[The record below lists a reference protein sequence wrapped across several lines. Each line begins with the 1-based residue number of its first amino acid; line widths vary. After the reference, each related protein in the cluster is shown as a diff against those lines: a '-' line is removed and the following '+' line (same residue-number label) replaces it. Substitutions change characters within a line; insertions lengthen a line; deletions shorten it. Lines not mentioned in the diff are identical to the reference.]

1 MSDESPRPLNLGSTY
16 TCRVVD
22 NDFIYYTNDN
32 DSEFNFDIKV
42 TISTKESAK
51 EESREDKQGR
61 TKEKED

>member
-22 NDFIYYTNDN
+22 NDFIYYTIDN
-32 DSEFNFDIKV
+32 DSEFDFDIKV
-42 TISTKESAK
+42 TISANQSAN
-51 EESREDKQGR
+51 EEGREDKQGR